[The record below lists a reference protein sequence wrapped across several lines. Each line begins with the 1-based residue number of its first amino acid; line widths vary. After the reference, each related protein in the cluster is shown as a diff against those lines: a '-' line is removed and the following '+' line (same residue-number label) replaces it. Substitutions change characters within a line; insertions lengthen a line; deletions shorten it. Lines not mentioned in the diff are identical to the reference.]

1 MKILAKMALLA
12 LLACNSSYAEDKDDD
27 DRDVEWAYLKGASLE
42 YDVNYQG
49 IDVQPEGYKA
59 QLSLSFGD
67 HIFGVLE
74 RSSTDNDALGVSY
87 DFETEGYGFGY
98 HWTSW
103 FVSYTYNN
111 WELNNFDFD
120 VDTLRVGFRDKWSDR
135 FEFNASYSWNDI
147 DGAENEDGY
156 QIGIAYE
163 LWDDFNVTADWETIG
178 GLLDLDGF
186 SLGLRLD
193 F

>member
-1 MKILAKMALLA
+1 MKSHSIYTLILLSVSCAAV
-12 LLACNSSYAEDKDDD
+12 AEDDDHQ
-27 DRDVEWAYLKGASLE
+27 VKWAYLKGASLE

-49 IDVQPEGYKA
+49 INVEPDGYKA
-59 QLSLSFGD
+59 QLALTFGD
-67 HIFGVLE
+67 HLFGVLE
-74 RSSTDNDALGVSY
+74 RSSTDNAALGIEY

-98 HWTSW
+98 HWNSW
-103 FVSYTYNN
+103 FASYTYNS
-111 WELNNFDFD
+111 WELNNIDFD
-120 VDTLRVGFRDKWSDR
+120 VDTLRVGFRDKWSER

-156 QIGIAYE
+156 QIGLAYE
-163 LWDDFNVTADWETIG
+163 LWDDVNVTADWETIG